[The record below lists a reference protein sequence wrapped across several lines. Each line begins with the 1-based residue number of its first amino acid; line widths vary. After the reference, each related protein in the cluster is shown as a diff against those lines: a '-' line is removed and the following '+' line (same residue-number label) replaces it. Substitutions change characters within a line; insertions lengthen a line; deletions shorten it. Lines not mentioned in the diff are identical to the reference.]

1 MAGFVTFRRSER
13 LKLSGIRPLP
23 LNCGHS
29 EDFCWP
35 QEMKANIDANRK
47 GGERERSTQHAS
59 PVAKKR
65 AKI

>member
-29 EDFCWP
+29 EDFCWAG
-35 QEMKANIDANRK
+35 QSDGNREVQ
-47 GGERERSTQHAS
+47 GLSTQHAS
-59 PVAKKR
+59 RVGAESGE
-65 AKI
+65 